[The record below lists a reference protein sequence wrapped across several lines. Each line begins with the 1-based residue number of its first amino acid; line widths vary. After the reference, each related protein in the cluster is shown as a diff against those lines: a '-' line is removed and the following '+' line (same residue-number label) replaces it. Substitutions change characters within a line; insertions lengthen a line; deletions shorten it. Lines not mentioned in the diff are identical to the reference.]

1 MTTTTGPSAQL
12 KQIDYLTTL
21 AKAVPLPGWLV
32 QLSKLRPPTLQLP
45 PPLPRVDLCVFARA
59 GENSHNKFN
68 FLVLLTLFAW
78 ASLFPIYSRHTSL
91 CPAERYREK
100 SESSFCEVCWLA
112 LFFFVS
118 FNFLYHEVAS
128 LPATPPG
135 AVAYFNCLWGS
146 FFFVVLVGAR
156 KHYYVR
162 YFSWLNCR
170 HFKMKNMLPVVTSTL
185 VGSIVWWARE
195 IVRC

>member
-112 LFFFVS
+112 FIFLFRSIFCTTRWLLSQLRRPVQ
-118 FNFLYHEVAS
+118 LHIWTVCGEV
-128 LPATPPG
+128 
-135 AVAYFNCLWGS
+135 
-146 FFFVVLVGAR
+146 FFVVLVGAR

-185 VGSIVWWARE
+185 VRSIVWWARE